1 MVDQL
6 FDAEHLRAQR
16 RFIERSAPLH
26 MLRHATEQGFDANP
40 FSGRSVRHEEIIKSR

>member
-16 RFIERSAPLH
+16 GFIGKTTRLH
-26 MLRHATEQGFDANP
+26 VLRHAAEQGFQADP
-40 FSGRSVRHEEIIKSR
+40 FPGRNVHNEMDRFQ